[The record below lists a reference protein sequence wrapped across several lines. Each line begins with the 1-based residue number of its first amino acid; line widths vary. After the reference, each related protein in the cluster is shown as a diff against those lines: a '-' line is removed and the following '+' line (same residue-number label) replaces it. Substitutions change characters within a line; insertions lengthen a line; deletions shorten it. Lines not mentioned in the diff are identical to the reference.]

1 MPAAL
6 LERIAHHEAGHACAC
21 IVYGVPLI
29 SVTVVD
35 RPLVRRGRLRGGLGV
50 EIVGTI
56 CFAGPAAEELFCG
69 LAAPADRGNRIDY
82 EMAYAHLQ
90 RHVGPL
96 RRGLEF
102 ERARDSARALVR
114 TSWAQ
119 RVIPVLAEALQ
130 RYGTLDGD
138 QVSDVLLGDPLTA
151 WSGRRHGDAGG
162 DLLRVGRGLTAA
174 DIKRTPGSLR
184 TRGPLSS

>member
-1 MPAAL
+1 MAAAL
-6 LERIAHHEAGHACAC
+6 LERIAHHEAGHTCAC
-21 IVYGVPLI
+21 IVYGVPLL

-35 RPLVRRGRLRGGLGV
+35 RPLARRGRLRGGLGV

-69 LAAPADRGNRIDY
+69 LPASADRGDRIDY
-82 EMAYAHLQ
+82 EMAYAHLR

-114 TSWAQ
+114 TAWA
-119 RVIPVLAEALQ
+119 RSRIPVLAEALQ
-130 RYGTLDGD
+130 RHGTLDVE
-138 QVSDVLLGDPLTA
+138 QINDVLLG
-151 WSGRRHGDAGG
+151 
-162 DLLRVGRGLTAA
+162 
-174 DIKRTPGSLR
+174 
-184 TRGPLSS
+184 